1 MYGRPNRFAMSVGA
15 LSAPTSGVAP
25 MSSGAGAGTAST
37 ATPTPPIAPSA
48 DAPAQVATPAASALS
63 AMLGEAASQQD
74 SLAPLIANLAV
85 AAASPNLPDA
95 ARVTVGQLLAVLVPL
110 DGEATGDALR
120 FAAQTSGLFLEAG
133 LAAGLLSPGQ
143 AALDPRQDLKALL
156 LTLTADLQGSDESET
171 AAAARTLVATS
182 AERPQPPVA
191 DGQMAGQAAA
201 RPTLDTQAPPDA
213 MVRALQQQAQ
223 AALAR
228 VQLSQAASL
237 PKPGEAQRWAF
248 EVPVVTPDGT
258 GVAQFQISRDGG
270 GGSSG
275 QGGAATGWRARFSVD
290 AAPSG
295 PVHAAIVLAG
305 GRLRVMLMAEDDSTR
320 AALAAGQDE
329 LAQAL
334 AGEEGGEVAIR
345 VLGGAPQ
352 PAAPPPGQ
360 FVDRQS

>member
-1 MYGRPNRFAMSVGA
+1 MSVGA
-15 LSAPTSGVAP
+15 LSAPPSGVAAT
-25 MSSGAGAGTAST
+25 SSGAGAGTAAT
-37 ATPTPPIAPSA
+37 ASPTPPGAPAA
-48 DAPAQVATPAASALS
+48 DVPAQVATPAASALS
-63 AMLGEAASQQD
+63 AMLGEAATLQD
-74 SLAPLIANLAV
+74 SLAPLLANLAV

-95 ARVTVGQLLAVLVPL
+95 ARATVDQLLAMLVPL

-120 FAAQTSGLFLEAG
+120 LAAQTSGLFLEAG

-143 AALDPRQDLKALL
+143 ATPDPRQDLKALL

-171 AAAARTLVATS
+171 AAAARALVATS

-191 DGQMAGQAAA
+191 GGQLAGQAAA
-201 RPTLDTQAPPDA
+201 RPTLDTEAPPDA

-248 EVPVVTPDGT
+248 EAPIATPDGT

-270 GGSSG
+270 GG
-275 QGGAATGWRARFSVD
+275 QGDGAAAAPAWRARFSVD
-290 AAPSG
+290 AAPGG

-305 GRLRVMLMAEDDSTR
+305 GRLRVTLMAESEPAR
-320 AALAAGQDE
+320 AALAADQDE
-329 LAQAL
+329 LARAL
-334 AGEEGGEVAIR
+334 AGEDGGDVAIR

-352 PAAPPPGQ
+352 PTAPLPGQ